1 MGTREIPVTAWGGEG
16 MSVQHAPVQHVPEP
30 QTGQQPVFTDPAR
43 RPDVLLRVR
52 RAPGQEPSAWWF
64 VGAFLVF
71 SGAVTA
77 LLSLI
82 PG

>member
-1 MGTREIPVTAWGGEG
+1 
-16 MSVQHAPVQHVPEP
+16 MSVQHAPVQHAPAQRMP
-30 QTGQQPVFTDPAR
+30 SQTGRQSVISDPAR

-52 RAPGQEPSAWWF
+52 RPPGQEPSAWWF
-64 VGAFLVF
+64 IGAFVGF

-77 LLSLI
+77 LLSFI

>member
-1 MGTREIPVTAWGGEG
+1 
-16 MSVQHAPVQHVPEP
+16 MSVQHAPTPHRNAQQAAPRVVS
-30 QTGQQPVFTDPAR
+30 QTSPADPAR

-64 VGAFLVF
+64 VGSFVVF

-77 LLSLI
+77 LLSFI

>member
-1 MGTREIPVTAWGGEG
+1 MA
-16 MSVQHAPVQHVPEP
+16 VQHAPTQRTAAKAVTQS
-30 QTGQQPVFTDPAR
+30 QPVYDPAR

-64 VGAFLVF
+64 IGAFVGF

>member
-1 MGTREIPVTAWGGEG
+1 
-16 MSVQHAPVQHVPEP
+16 MSVQNAPVQHVPEHSAP
-30 QTGQQPVFTDPAR
+30 QPVYPDPAR

-64 VGAFLVF
+64 IGAFAGF

>member
-1 MGTREIPVTAWGGEG
+1 MTVGHVTARETAR
-16 MSVQHAPVQHVPEP
+16 SAKAP
-30 QTGQQPVFTDPAR
+30 QQAVNDPAR

-64 VGAFLVF
+64 IGAFVAF

-77 LLSLI
+77 LLSFV

>member
-1 MGTREIPVTAWGGEG
+1 
-16 MSVQHAPVQHVPEP
+16 MSVQHAPVQHTPAAKAASV
-30 QTGQQPVFTDPAR
+30 TGTQPVYDPAR

-64 VGAFLVF
+64 VGAFVGF

-77 LLSLI
+77 LLSFI

>member
-1 MGTREIPVTAWGGEG
+1 
-16 MSVQHAPVQHVPEP
+16 MSVQHASVH
-30 QTGQQPVFTDPAR
+30 QTPTTTAAPATPPQPVYDPAR

-64 VGAFLVF
+64 VGAFVGF

-77 LLSLI
+77 LLSFI

>member
-1 MGTREIPVTAWGGEG
+1 
-16 MSVQHAPVQHVPEP
+16 MSVQHAPVQNVQQHVASPR
-30 QTGQQPVFTDPAR
+30 TGSQPVVDPAR

-64 VGAFLVF
+64 IGSFVVF

-77 LLSLI
+77 LLSFI

>member
-1 MGTREIPVTAWGGEG
+1 
-16 MSVQHAPVQHVPEP
+16 MSVQHAPVQHVAD
-30 QTGQQPVFTDPAR
+30 QGAAQPVFTDPAR

-52 RAPGQEPSAWWF
+52 RAPGQEPSVWWF
-64 VGAFLVF
+64 IGAFVGF

-77 LLSLI
+77 LLSFI

>member
-1 MGTREIPVTAWGGEG
+1 
-16 MSVQHAPVQHVPEP
+16 MSVQHAPVEHVQEQAAP
-30 QTGQQPVFTDPAR
+30 QAVITDPAR

-64 VGAFLVF
+64 VGAFVGF

>member
-1 MGTREIPVTAWGGEG
+1 

-30 QTGQQPVFTDPAR
+30 RTAPQPVISDPAR

-64 VGAFLVF
+64 VGAFFVS

>member
-1 MGTREIPVTAWGGEG
+1 
-16 MSVQHAPVQHVPEP
+16 MSVQHAPVQRVQAPR
-30 QTGQQPVFTDPAR
+30 QTAPRPAAQPTVTDPAR

-52 RAPGQEPSAWWF
+52 RPPGQEASAWWF

-77 LLSLI
+77 LLSFF

>member
-1 MGTREIPVTAWGGEG
+1 MV
-16 MSVQHAPVQHVPEP
+16 VQQAPAHRDATSQSTLP
-30 QTGQQPVFTDPAR
+30 QAVADPAR

-52 RAPGQEPSAWWF
+52 RPPGQEPSAWWF
-64 VGAFLVF
+64 IGAFVGF

-77 LLSLI
+77 MLSFI

>member
-1 MGTREIPVTAWGGEG
+1 
-16 MSVQHAPVQHVPEP
+16 MSVQHASVQHVPDQQTP
-30 QTGQQPVFTDPAR
+30 QQVAADPAR

-64 VGAFLVF
+64 VGAFVVF